1 MKIQRTDRIRFMGYY
16 GSKLQLL
23 WLLEKE
29 DVHEFTYKER
39 QTVFKSIFQCN
50 LSSHPLSC

>member
-1 MKIQRTDRIRFMGYY
+1 MERIRFMGYY

-29 DVHEFTYKER
+29 DVHEITYKER
-39 QTVFKSIFQCN
+39 QQFSKVYFNIIFQVIT
-50 LSSHPLSC
+50 